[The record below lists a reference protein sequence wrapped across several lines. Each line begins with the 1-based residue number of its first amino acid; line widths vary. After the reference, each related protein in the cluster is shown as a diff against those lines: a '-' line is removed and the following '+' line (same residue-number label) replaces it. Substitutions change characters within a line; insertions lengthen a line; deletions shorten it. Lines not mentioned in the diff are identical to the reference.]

1 MRKIGWEKIKETVKI
16 LCQQSNFCLRD
27 DVLRALRAAQE
38 KEISPAGREVLAQL
52 VENAAVA
59 REEKIPLCQ
68 DTGLV
73 TVFIELGQ
81 DVCIEGGFLY
91 DAVQE
96 GVREGYLEGYLRKSV
111 VADPIR
117 RTNTGDN
124 TPAIIYTRLVPGDR
138 LRITVMPK
146 GGGSENMSA
155 LKMLKP
161 ADGLEGMI
169 SFVLETVEK
178 AGPNPCPPI
187 VVGVGVGGDFALAAH
202 LAKKALLRPLGTKN
216 PDPFWAGVEE
226 DLLAKINCLGI
237 GPAGF
242 GGRITAL
249 AVHIETHPT
258 HIACLPVAVNI
269 SCHATRSAEAI
280 L

>member
-27 DVLRALRAAQE
+27 DVLRALHAAQE

-124 TPAIIYTRLVPGDR
+124 TPAIIYSKLVPGDR

-161 ADGLEGMI
+161 ADGLEGII

-242 GGRITAL
+242 GGRVTAL
-249 AVHIETHPT
+249 AVHLETHPT

>member
-27 DVLRALRAAQE
+27 DVLRALHAAQE

-124 TPAIIYTRLVPGDR
+124 TPAIIYSKLVPGDR

-161 ADGLEGMI
+161 ADGLEGII

-242 GGRITAL
+242 GGRVTAL

>member
-59 REEKIPLCQ
+59 SEEKIPLCQ

-202 LAKKALLRPLGTKN
+202 LAKKALLRPVGTKN

-226 DLLAKINCLGI
+226 DLLAKINSLGI